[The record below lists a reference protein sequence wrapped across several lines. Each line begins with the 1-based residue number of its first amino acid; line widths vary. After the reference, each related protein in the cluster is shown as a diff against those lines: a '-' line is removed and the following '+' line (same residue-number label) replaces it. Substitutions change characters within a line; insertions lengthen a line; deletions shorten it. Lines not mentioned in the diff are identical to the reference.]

1 MGRCKHGSVLISP
14 CIYGVFYMYMLIVN
28 TTSVKCY
35 NFTDT
40 PHYLVT
46 LPDKELL
53 CYGFQGIPLFPYSL
67 ISTELASV
75 NSYVNISS
83 NPQLLS
89 QNMIGVKLINND
101 ENALRGMNIVRVVV
115 EGDTAYVNDMGG
127 IDIKDKT
134 MLLEMKDSDV
144 EFEVASSQHTEVKV
158 KLQEPPAMVR
168 IIAANDG
175 SFNVLIEGAEI
186 KNTSIHGIMGKK
198 INSKSMFN
206 FKIVFLGQFL
216 QKGVHVDKSN
226 KLLLLPGRG
235 TIPIY
240 QSHVWPELQLTEY
253 KDKSCWR
260 PEVGH
265 VAIEGENYDY
275 ITDHITGT
283 KFKFSC
289 SKLK

>member
-1 MGRCKHGSVLISP
+1 M
-14 CIYGVFYMYMLIVN
+14 
-28 TTSVKCY
+28 
-35 NFTDT
+35 
-40 PHYLVT
+40 
-46 LPDKELL
+46 
-53 CYGFQGIPLFPYSL
+53 
-67 ISTELASV
+67 
-75 NSYVNISS
+75 NSYVNVSS

-158 KLQEPPAMVR
+158 KLQEPPAMIR

-175 SFNVLIEGAEI
+175 SFNVLIEGADI

-198 INSKSMFN
+198 VDSKSMLN

-253 KDKSCWR
+253 KGKSCWR